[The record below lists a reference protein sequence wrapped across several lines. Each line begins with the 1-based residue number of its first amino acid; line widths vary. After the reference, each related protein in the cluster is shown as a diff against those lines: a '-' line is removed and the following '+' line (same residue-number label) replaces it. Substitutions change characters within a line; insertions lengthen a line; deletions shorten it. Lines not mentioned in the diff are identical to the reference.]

1 MNCSS
6 LHHFFTHNSTL
17 FYTIHPFNTSGI
29 GSKGPL
35 LEGSPSTGRK
45 VDVIPSGAVNL
56 LSRKSLDGNGDG
68 LADIEPVM
76 EYLNKETSLESGIFG
91 DYWCQNLV
99 DTLNK
104 TEELDTMVNSV
115 SLLANW
121 RGGSVSNQLKMVA
134 KLMLLNVE
142 RKANRDFFYV
152 HMVSPSI
159 LHFLLFKCLI
169 FKVKAHKYFITFAI
183 SVGRF

>member
-1 MNCSS
+1 MPPYIIS
-6 LHHFFTHNSTL
+6 LLTMYSFD
-17 FYTIHPFNTSGI
+17 TIHPFNISGI

-45 VDVIPSGAVNL
+45 VDVIPYGAVNT

-115 SLLANW
+115 SLNANW

-169 FKVKAHKYFITFAI
+169 FKVKAHKHFPTFA
-183 SVGRF
+183 VGRF